1 MSDRE
6 NNGEEKMVVHV
17 VIPIKL
23 PLFSKANPNLWFAR
37 AEMLLDGDRIVS
49 DASRFR
55 QVVKCLDDEI
65 LDLVSDIL
73 APPAANKYQTLKNH
87 IVGLFRESEDERT
100 QRFLRG
106 EANMRQCTAAN
117 IHGSLDEWAQQVEA
131 MREHGHEFGINA
143 TGISKPADQAEQ
155 TSPTMPGQRSTLSN
169 AEGPGQHRLLIRV
182 PIPEKVEVGKHTRRL
197 VRAVNDCRRT
207 NRLHVFDKRSG
218 IRFLVDT
225 GAEVSVLPRSVVR
238 RAGFSRACAAIMAV
252 SSDVSICSE
261 EVVGDRALTV
271 DTLGGKT
278 ERTTQNYVCG

>member
-106 EANMRQCTAAN
+106 EGLHNERPTVVLQRLRNLAGPDVPDRILKSMFLSLPSKHATVHSRKHPRQSRRM
-117 IHGSLDEWAQQVEA
+117 GS
-131 MREHGHEFGINA
+131 
-143 TGISKPADQAEQ
+143 TG
-155 TSPTMPGQRSTLSN
+155 
-169 AEGPGQHRLLIRV
+169 
-182 PIPEKVEVGKHTRRL
+182 
-197 VRAVNDCRRT
+197 
-207 NRLHVFDKRSG
+207 
-218 IRFLVDT
+218 
-225 GAEVSVLPRSVVR
+225 
-238 RAGFSRACAAIMAV
+238 
-252 SSDVSICSE
+252 
-261 EVVGDRALTV
+261 
-271 DTLGGKT
+271 
-278 ERTTQNYVCG
+278 